1 MKSLLTSQMD
11 VYSVELLQDH
21 NNIIMEV
28 RSWLFDVPLEA
39 LPMTVDTS
47 FLFQVGL
54 SANVFS

>member
-21 NNIIMEV
+21 KIVMEV
-28 RSWLFDVPLEA
+28 HSWSFDVPLEA

-54 SANVFS
+54 SANVLS

>member
-21 NNIIMEV
+21 KIVMEV
-28 RSWLFDVPLEA
+28 RSWSFDVPLEA

-54 SANVFS
+54 SANVLS